1 MNGLKRLLR
10 FTALIYTSLIMY
22 PAKCHLENS
31 RSSLCICILR
41 KLMFQCF
48 HELSVTESENSLKT

>member
-22 PAKCHLENS
+22 PAKCYLENN

-41 KLMFQCF
+41 KLMFQYF
-48 HELSVTESENSLKT
+48 HELSVTESGNSLKT

>member
-22 PAKCHLENS
+22 PEKCHLEND
-31 RSSLCICILR
+31 RVALCICILI
-41 KLMFQCF
+41 KFMFQYF

>member
-22 PAKCHLENS
+22 PAKCHLKNN
-31 RSSLCICILR
+31 RITLCVCILI
-41 KLMFQCF
+41 KFIFQYF
-48 HELSVTESENSLKT
+48 HELSVIESGNSLKT